1 MMVLMDLV
9 DFVHQ
14 NALEDLVQK
23 IYDEQNMRDRLK
35 AYLESGYKFELYI
48 DKKRDYSLV
57 G

>member
-1 MMVLMDLV
+1 MDLV